1 MRIILDISDD
11 THIPNS
17 KLIEMDVLDGEVHRS
32 LREIISTS
40 SELLSKEQIKAALA
54 TRLTQLLH
62 IEIENYVNSKFE

>member
-1 MRIILDISDD
+1 MRIILEIND

-17 KLIEMDVLDGEVHRS
+17 KQIEMYTLDGEVRKS

-40 SELLSKEQIKAALA
+40 SELLSKEQIKATLVA
-54 TRLTQLLH
+54 RLTQLLH

>member
-1 MRIILDISDD
+1 MRIILEIND

-17 KLIEMDVLDGEVHRS
+17 KQIEMYTLDGEVRKS

-40 SELLSKEQIKAALA
+40 SELLSKEQIKATLVA
-54 TRLTQLLH
+54 RLTQFLH

>member
-1 MRIILDISDD
+1 MRIILEIND

-17 KLIEMDVLDGEVHRS
+17 KQIEMHTFDGEVRKS

>member
-1 MRIILDISDD
+1 MRIILEIND

-32 LREIISTS
+32 LREIIPKPTKF
-40 SELLSKEQIKAALA
+40 LSKEQIKAALA